1 MSGNAQEAPL
11 KQRKVF
17 VWMAALAAT
26 VSLVGASC
34 GKSDS
39 SSGNK
44 ADKGT
49 TTAAADG
56 SGKTTTTAD
65 DTTTTAADAAGDLAK
80 LSGKLDGQGSS
91 FQDTFEQQVSKDF
104 ADAVKSAGGSAT
116 VTYTKTGSSDGKKAL
131 ADQTVAFAG
140 SDSPIKPEEMAAF
153 GSRKIL
159 YFPIIG
165 GPIAVA
171 YNLKGVDKLNLSA
184 DTIAG
189 IFGGT
194 ITSWDDEAVKK
205 DNPDA
210 KLPSTAITVVHRSD
224 GSGTTSN
231 FTKFLKAAAPNTWKL
246 DAGETVNWPS
256 SSGFQGGEKS
266 TGVTS
271 IVEKTDGAIGYAD
284 LADAA
289 KANLSV
295 ASVGNAAGDFVA
307 ATPDAASAALAGA
320 KVADDLTYNPLN
332 VDAKG
337 AYPITS
343 PTWILVDAKQKD
355 AATAD
360 AVKGYLSFVLTTGQE
375 KAKGILYAPLPDDLT
390 KKAIAQI
397 DQITTG

>member
-1 MSGNAQEAPL
+1 M
-11 KQRKVF
+11 KQRKGF

-26 VSLVGASC
+26 VSLVGAGC
-34 GKSDS
+34 GSSGSDS
-39 SSGNK
+39 KSS
-44 ADKGT
+44 DKGAT
-49 TTAAADG
+49 TTAAKG
-56 SGKTTTTAD
+56 SGE
-65 DTTTTAADAAGDLAK
+65 TTTAADETTTTAKAAADMAK

-91 FQDTFEQQVSKDF
+91 FQDTFEQAVSTDF
-104 ADAVKSAGGSAT
+104 AKEVSSAGGSAT

-140 SDSPIKPEEMAAF
+140 SDSPIKPEEMTAF

-171 YNLKGVDKLNLSA
+171 YNLKGVDKLNLSP

-189 IFGGT
+189 IFQGT
-194 ITSWDDEAVKK
+194 ITSWDDDAVKK

-210 KLPSTAITVVHRSD
+210 KLPSTSITVVHRSD

-231 FTKFLKAAAPNTWKL
+231 FTKYLKAAAPDKWKL

-256 SSGFQGGEKS
+256 SSSFQGGEKS

-271 IVEKTDGAIGYAD
+271 IVKSTNGGITYAD

-295 ASVGNAAGDFVA
+295 ASVGNASGEFIAP
-307 ATPDAASAALAGA
+307 TPDAASAALAGA

-343 PTWILVDAKQKD
+343 PTWILADAKQKD

-360 AVKGYLSFVLTTGQE
+360 ALKGYLSFVLTTGQD
-375 KAKGILYAPLPDDLT
+375 KAKSILYAPLPKDLA
-390 KKAIAQI
+390 KKAVAQI
-397 DQITTG
+397 DQITAG